1 MAHPASVI
9 TSLIDS
15 RSMSFLQY
23 STIIICFLMNMLD
36 GMDVLVIAFS
46 APAVSKEWG
55 ISPEALGVVF
65 SAAVAGMTVGALFI
79 APQADRIGRKIIILV
94 CALLMGTSIFATSL
108 AQSVNQ
114 MMVLRFIS
122 GLGIGGMLASISTL
136 TSEYAPNKTKDFW
149 VSLVVGGYPV
159 GAVLSGLVAAEIIPV
174 HGWRVMFQVAGIATL
189 ITVPL
194 IIFFMSESLEYLVQ
208 RRPAN
213 ALEKINKILIKMKAS
228 AIEKLPTV
236 EKMKSAGSAAGLFKG
251 NLKVQTLFLWLA
263 FFMAFATLYFLLSWI
278 PKLTTEAG
286 MPERLGIYSGTVFN
300 LGSFIGI
307 LVLGGLAIKIGLRKS
322 IFLFLTAAAVLMAS
336 FGFFSGSLF
345 VLVMFGLIGFAMQ
358 AGFVGLYPVA
368 ARLYPSEI
376 RTTGVGWAIGAGRFG
391 AVIGP
396 IIAGY
401 LVGAGFT
408 IGTNFI
414 IFAIPCMIAGCVALL
429 ITSDNVS

>member
-1 MAHPASVI
+1 MASPASVI
-9 TSLIDS
+9 TTLIDS
-15 RSMSFLQY
+15 RDMSFLQY
-23 STIIICFLMNMLD
+23 STILICFLMNMLD

-46 APAVSKEWG
+46 APAISNEWG
-55 ISPEALGVVF
+55 IGPEALGVVF
-65 SAAVAGMTVGALFI
+65 SAAVVGMTVGALFI
-79 APQADRIGRKIIILV
+79 APQADRIGRKAVILT

-114 MMVLRFIS
+114 LMALRFVS

-149 VSLVVGGYPV
+149 VSLVVGGYPI
-159 GAVLSGLVAAEIIPV
+159 GAVLSGLVAAQVIPSL
-174 HGWRVMFQVAGIATL
+174 GWRTMFQIAGIATL
-189 ITVPL
+189 VTVPF
-194 IIFFMSESLEYLVQ
+194 IIFFLSESLEYLVQ

-213 ALEKINKILIKMKAS
+213 ALEKVNKILVRMKTS
-228 AIEKLPTV
+228 ALEKLPTV
-236 EKMKSAGSAAGLFKG
+236 ETLQSAGSVSSLFKG
-251 NLKVQTLFLWLA
+251 SLKSQTLFLWLA

-300 LGSFIGI
+300 LGSFIGV
-307 LVLGGLAIKIGLRKS
+307 LVLGGLAIKIGLRKTIF
-322 IFLFLTAAAVLMAS
+322 IFLATAALFMVS
-336 FGFFSGSLF
+336 FQYFSGSFF

-358 AGFVGLYPVA
+358 GGFVGLYPVA
-368 ARLYPSEI
+368 ARIYPSEI
-376 RTTGVGWAIGAGRFG
+376 RTTGVGWAIGAGRLG

-401 LVGAGFT
+401 LVGAGLT

-414 IFAIPCMIAGCVALL
+414 IFAIPCIIAGCAALM
-429 ITSDNVS
+429 IKSENVS